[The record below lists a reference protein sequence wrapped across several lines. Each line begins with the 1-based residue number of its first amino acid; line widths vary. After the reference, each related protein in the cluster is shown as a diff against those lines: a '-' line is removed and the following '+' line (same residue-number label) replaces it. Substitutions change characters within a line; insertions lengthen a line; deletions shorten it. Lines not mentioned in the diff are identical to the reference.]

1 MNGNEDGNKINR
13 SNAAIN
19 VLPQRGEGGHTRDID
34 IEASPVTGAAELLL
48 TQSSPGVGPFWHFQK
63 RRTGRKY
70 SPERSKMAG
79 VSKSGANGDKEG
91 KILLNTPEN
100 MPVASFWFVSQ
111 MK

>member
-48 TQSSPGVGPFWHFQK
+48 TQGSPGVGPFWHFQK

-79 VSKSGANGDKEG
+79 VSKSGVQTETKKVRFCLIHLKTCQLPLFGLFHK
-91 KILLNTPEN
+91 
-100 MPVASFWFVSQ
+100 
-111 MK
+111 